1 MGQNSAV
8 GIATRYELDGRGI
21 ESRKDKVF
29 VPVLSSSEAHKASCT
44 MGTGSSFRGQ
54 NDRGVILTTHHH
66 LSPKLK
72 KE

>member
-8 GIATRYELDGRGI
+8 GIATRYGWRGG
-21 ESRKDKVF
+21 ESNPEKYTFF
-29 VPVLSSSEAHKASCT
+29 VSVQSSPGAHKASCT
-44 MGTGSSFRGQ
+44 MGTGYHSRGQ
-54 NDRGVILTTHHH
+54 NARGVILTTHHH